1 MLGAGYSVLGAGYPL
16 YPLYSHLFSTFTAN
30 QLKYILNFPFHI
42 AKRYLFS
49 KKSRNAINVISSV
62 SVAGVA
68 IGTIALIVVL
78 SVFNGFDNLVQ
89 SLFNS
94 FDPDLKITSVIGKTF
109 PADNEK
115 IQMLEKADG
124 ILYLT
129 EVVEENAL
137 LKYDERQYIAT
148 IKGVDED
155 FVKMSGIDSMIID
168 GDFTLVKDGKPY
180 AVMGQGVAVNLAVG
194 LNFISPV
201 IFYVPRNTKL
211 ISMNPAK
218 AFNRKYIFPSGIFAI
233 QQDFDS
239 EYVIVPLFF
248 ARDLLGY
255 TNEVSAIE
263 IKVNPSYETSA
274 VQENIKE
281 LLGPEF
287 SVKNRFEQQELLYKI
302 MKSEKW
308 AIFLI
313 LTFILV
319 VASFNVIGS
328 LTMLIIEKKKDIVIL
343 RSMGASL
350 SMLRRIFLF
359 EGWMI
364 SLLGA
369 FSGLILGTLICWVQQ
384 RFGIIQ
390 LQGSGSFV
398 IDAYPVSIE
407 IPDLIWIFLT
417 VLLIGY
423 LAAWYP
429 VKNIIGRD

>member
-1 MLGAGYSVLGAGYPL
+1 M
-16 YPLYSHLFSTFTAN
+16 
-30 QLKYILNFPFHI
+30 
-42 AKRYLFS
+42 
-49 KKSRNAINVISSV
+49 
-62 SVAGVA
+62 AGVA

-109 PADNEK
+109 PSNNEK

-124 ILYLT
+124 ILFLT

-137 LKYDERQYIAT
+137 LRYDERQYIAT
-148 IKGVDED
+148 IKGVDEN

-180 AVMGQGVAVNLAVG
+180 AVIGQGVAVNLAVG

-211 ISMNPAK
+211 ISMNPAM

-263 IKVNPSYETSA
+263 IKVDPAYETSV

-281 LLGPEF
+281 LLGPDF

-319 VASFNVIGS
+319 IASFNVIGS
-328 LTMLIIEKKKDIVIL
+328 LTMLIIEKKKDIGIL
-343 RSMGASL
+343 RSMGTSL
-350 SMLRRIFLF
+350 SMLRRIFLY

-364 SLLGA
+364 SLFGA
-369 FSGLILGTLICWVQQ
+369 FAGLILGTLICWVQQ
-384 RFGIIQ
+384 HFGIIK

-407 IPDLIWIFLT
+407 MLDVMWVFLT

-429 VKNIIGRD
+429 VRYITKRFQP

>member
-1 MLGAGYSVLGAGYPL
+1 M
-16 YPLYSHLFSTFTAN
+16 
-30 QLKYILNFPFHI
+30 
-42 AKRYLFS
+42 
-49 KKSRNAINVISSV
+49 
-62 SVAGVA
+62 AGVA

-109 PADNEK
+109 PSNNEK

-124 ILYLT
+124 ILFLT

-148 IKGVDED
+148 IKGVDEN

-180 AVMGQGVAVNLAVG
+180 AVIGQGVAFNLAVG

-263 IKVNPSYETSA
+263 IKVDPAYETSV

-281 LLGPEF
+281 LLGPDF

-313 LTFILV
+313 LTFILI
-319 VASFNVIGS
+319 VASFNIIGS
-328 LTMLIIEKKKDIVIL
+328 LTMLIIEKKKDIGIL
-343 RSMGASL
+343 RSMGTSL
-350 SMLRRIFLF
+350 SMLRRIFLY

-364 SLLGA
+364 SLFGA

-384 RFGIIQ
+384 HFGLIK

-407 IPDLIWIFLT
+407 MLDVMWVFLT

-429 VKNIIGRD
+429 VRYITKRFQP

>member
-1 MLGAGYSVLGAGYPL
+1 M
-16 YPLYSHLFSTFTAN
+16 
-30 QLKYILNFPFHI
+30 NFPFHI

-49 KKSRNAINVISSV
+49 KKSRNAINVISAV

-78 SVFNGFDNLVQ
+78 SVFNGFDNLIQ

-94 FDPDLKITSVIGKTF
+94 FDPDLKIGSVIGKTF
-109 PADNEK
+109 PSDNEK
-115 IQMLEKADG
+115 IQMLERVDG

-137 LKYDERQYIAT
+137 LRYDERQYIAT
-148 IKGVDED
+148 IKGVGED

-168 GDFTLVKDGKPY
+168 GEFSLVKNGKPY
-180 AVMGQGVAVNLAVG
+180 AVIGQGVAVSLAVG

-211 ISMNPAK
+211 ISLDPTK
-218 AFNRKYIFPSGIFAI
+218 AFNRKYIFPSGVFAI

-239 EYVIVPLFF
+239 KYVIVPLFF

-263 IKVNPSYETSA
+263 IKIDPAYETSM

-281 LLGPEF
+281 LLGPDF

-313 LTFILV
+313 LTFILI
-319 VASFNVIGS
+319 VASFNIIGS
-328 LTMLIIEKKKDIVIL
+328 LTMLIIEKKKDIGIL
-343 RSMGASL
+343 RSMGTSL
-350 SMLRRIFLF
+350 SVLRQIFLF

-369 FSGLILGTLICWVQQ
+369 FTGLILGTFICWIQQ
-384 RFGIIQ
+384 KFEVIK

-429 VKNIIGRD
+429 VRYITKRFQS

>member
-1 MLGAGYSVLGAGYPL
+1 M
-16 YPLYSHLFSTFTAN
+16 T
-30 QLKYILNFPFHI
+30 
-42 AKRYLFS
+42 
-49 KKSRNAINVISSV
+49 
-62 SVAGVA
+62 GVA

-109 PADNEK
+109 SSDNEK
-115 IQMLEKADG
+115 IQMLEKAEG

-137 LKYDERQYIAT
+137 LRYDDRQYLAT
-148 IKGVDED
+148 IKGVGED

-168 GDFTLVKDGKPY
+168 GDFMLVKDGKPY
-180 AVMGQGVAVNLAVG
+180 AVIGQGVAFNLAVG
-194 LNFISPV
+194 LNFISPI

-218 AFNRKYIFPSGIFAI
+218 AFNRKYIFPSGVFAI

-239 EYVIVPLFF
+239 KYVIVPLFF

-255 TNEVSAIE
+255 TNEVSSIE
-263 IKVNPSYETSA
+263 IKIDPAYKTSM

-281 LLGPEF
+281 LLGPDF

-328 LTMLIIEKKKDIVIL
+328 LTMLIIEKKKDIGIL
-343 RSMGASL
+343 RSMGTSL
-350 SMLRRIFLF
+350 SVLRRIFLF

-369 FSGLILGTLICWVQQ
+369 LAGLILGTLICWVQQ
-384 RFGIIQ
+384 HFSIIK

-407 IPDLIWIFLT
+407 IPDLIWVFLT

-429 VKNIIGRD
+429 VRYITRRK

>member
-1 MLGAGYSVLGAGYPL
+1 VQVKIFAGGSFKVL
-16 YPLYSHLFSTFTAN
+16 N
-30 QLKYILNFPFHI
+30 ILNFPFHI

-49 KKSRNAINVISSV
+49 KKSRNAINVISAISV
-62 SVAGVA
+62 VGVA

-78 SVFNGFDNLVQ
+78 SVFNGFDNLVR

-94 FDPDLKITSVIGKTF
+94 FDPDLKITSVMGKTF
-109 PADNEK
+109 PANNKK
-115 IQMLEKADG
+115 IQLLEKADG

-137 LKYDERQYIAT
+137 LRYDERQYIAT
-148 IKGVDED
+148 IKGVGED
-155 FVKMSGIDSMIID
+155 FVRMSGIDSMIID
-168 GDFTLVKDGKPY
+168 GNFTLVKDGNPY

-218 AFNRKYIFPSGIFAI
+218 AFNRKYLFPSGIFAI

-239 EYVIVPLFF
+239 EYVIVPLSF

-255 TNEVSAIE
+255 TDEVSAIE
-263 IKVNPSYETSA
+263 IKVDPSYETSM
-274 VQENIKE
+274 VQENIRE
-281 LLGPEF
+281 LLGPDF

-313 LTFILV
+313 LTFILI

-328 LTMLIIEKKKDIVIL
+328 LTMLIIEKKKDIGIL
-343 RSMGASL
+343 RSMGTSL
-350 SMLRRIFLF
+350 SALRRIFLY

-364 SLLGA
+364 S
-369 FSGLILGTLICWVQQ
+369 QQ
-384 RFGIIQ
+384 QFGIIR
-390 LQGSGSFV
+390 LHGSDSFV

-429 VKNIIGRD
+429 VRYITRRFVLKQGD

>member
-1 MLGAGYSVLGAGYPL
+1 M
-16 YPLYSHLFSTFTAN
+16 
-30 QLKYILNFPFHI
+30 
-42 AKRYLFS
+42 
-49 KKSRNAINVISSV
+49 
-62 SVAGVA
+62 AGVA

-78 SVFNGFDNLVQ
+78 SVFNGFDNLVR

-109 PADNEK
+109 SSDNEK
-115 IQMLEKADG
+115 IQMLERVDG

-137 LKYDERQYIAT
+137 LRYDERQYIAT
-148 IKGVDED
+148 IKGVGED

-168 GDFTLVKDGKPY
+168 GDFTLVKNGKPY
-180 AVMGQGVAVNLAVG
+180 AVIGQGVAVNLAVG

-211 ISMNPAK
+211 ISLDPTK
-218 AFNRKYIFPSGIFAI
+218 AFNRKYIFPSGVFAI

-239 EYVIVPLFF
+239 KYVIVPLFF

-255 TNEVSAIE
+255 TNEVSSIE
-263 IKVNPSYETSA
+263 IKIDPAYETSV

-281 LLGPEF
+281 LLGPDF

-313 LTFILV
+313 LTFILI
-319 VASFNVIGS
+319 VASFNIIGS
-328 LTMLIIEKKKDIVIL
+328 LTMLIIEKKKDIGIL
-343 RSMGASL
+343 RSMGTSL
-350 SMLRRIFLF
+350 SVLRQIFLF

-369 FSGLILGTLICWVQQ
+369 FTGLILGTLICWIQQ
-384 RFGIIQ
+384 KFEVIK

-423 LAAWYP
+423 LASWYP
-429 VKNIIGRD
+429 VRYITRRE

>member
-1 MLGAGYSVLGAGYPL
+1 M
-16 YPLYSHLFSTFTAN
+16 
-30 QLKYILNFPFHI
+30 
-42 AKRYLFS
+42 
-49 KKSRNAINVISSV
+49 
-62 SVAGVA
+62 AGVA

-109 PADNEK
+109 PSNNEK

-124 ILYLT
+124 ILFLT

-137 LKYDERQYIAT
+137 LRYDERQYIAT
-148 IKGVDED
+148 IKGVDEN

-180 AVMGQGVAVNLAVG
+180 AVIGQGVAVNLAVG

-263 IKVNPSYETSA
+263 IKVDPAYETSV

-281 LLGPEF
+281 LLGPDF

-319 VASFNVIGS
+319 IASFNVIGS
-328 LTMLIIEKKKDIVIL
+328 LTMLIIEKKKDIGIL
-343 RSMGASL
+343 RSMGTSL
-350 SMLRRIFLF
+350 SMLRRIFLY

-364 SLLGA
+364 SLFGA
-369 FSGLILGTLICWVQQ
+369 FAGLILGTLICWVQQ
-384 RFGIIQ
+384 HFGIIK

-407 IPDLIWIFLT
+407 MLDVMWVFLT

-429 VKNIIGRD
+429 VRYITKRFQP

>member
-1 MLGAGYSVLGAGYPL
+1 M
-16 YPLYSHLFSTFTAN
+16 
-30 QLKYILNFPFHI
+30 NFPFHI

-49 KKSRNAINVISSV
+49 KKSRNAINVISAV

-78 SVFNGFDNLVQ
+78 SVFNGFDNLVR

-109 PADNEK
+109 SSDNEK
-115 IQMLEKADG
+115 IQMLEKAEG

-137 LKYDERQYIAT
+137 LRYDERQYIAT
-148 IKGVDED
+148 IKGVGED

-168 GDFTLVKDGKPY
+168 GDFTLVEEGKPY
-180 AVMGQGVAVNLAVG
+180 AVIGQGVAFNLAVG
-194 LNFISPV
+194 LNFISPI

-218 AFNRKYIFPSGIFAI
+218 AFNRKYIFPSGVFAI

-239 EYVIVPLFF
+239 KYVIVPLFF

-255 TNEVSAIE
+255 TNEVSSIE
-263 IKVNPSYETSA
+263 IKIDPAYETSM

-281 LLGPEF
+281 LLGPDF

-328 LTMLIIEKKKDIVIL
+328 LTMLIIEKKNDIGIL
-343 RSMGASL
+343 RSMGTSI
-350 SMLRRIFLF
+350 SVLRQIFLF

-369 FSGLILGTLICWVQQ
+369 FAGLVLGTLICWTQQ
-384 RFGIIQ
+384 HFGIIK

-407 IPDLIWIFLT
+407 IPDLIWIFLI

-429 VKNIIGRD
+429 VRYITKRFQP

>member
-1 MLGAGYSVLGAGYPL
+1 
-16 YPLYSHLFSTFTAN
+16 
-30 QLKYILNFPFHI
+30 
-42 AKRYLFS
+42 
-49 KKSRNAINVISSV
+49 
-62 SVAGVA
+62 VAGVA

-78 SVFNGFDNLVQ
+78 SVFNGFDNLVR

-109 PADNEK
+109 SSDNEK
-115 IQMLEKADG
+115 IQMLEKAEG

-137 LKYDERQYIAT
+137 LRYDERQYIAT
-148 IKGVDED
+148 IKGVGED

-168 GDFTLVKDGKPY
+168 GDFTLVEEGKPY
-180 AVMGQGVAVNLAVG
+180 AVIGQGVAFNLAVG
-194 LNFISPV
+194 LNFISPI

-218 AFNRKYIFPSGIFAI
+218 AFNRKYIFPSGVFAI

-239 EYVIVPLFF
+239 KYVIVPLFF

-255 TNEVSAIE
+255 TNEVSSIE
-263 IKVNPSYETSA
+263 IKIDPAYETSM

-281 LLGPEF
+281 LLGPDF

-328 LTMLIIEKKKDIVIL
+328 LTMLIIEKKNDIGIL
-343 RSMGASL
+343 RSMGTSI
-350 SMLRRIFLF
+350 SVLRQIFLF

-369 FSGLILGTLICWVQQ
+369 FAGLVLGTLICWTQQ
-384 RFGIIQ
+384 HFGIIK

-407 IPDLIWIFLT
+407 IPDLIWIFLI

-429 VKNIIGRD
+429 VRYIIGRD

>member
-1 MLGAGYSVLGAGYPL
+1 M
-16 YPLYSHLFSTFTAN
+16 
-30 QLKYILNFPFHI
+30 NFPFYI

-49 KKSRNAINVISSV
+49 KKSRNAINVISAISV
-62 SVAGVA
+62 VGVA
-68 IGTIALIVVL
+68 VGTIALIVVL
-78 SVFNGFDNLVQ
+78 SVFNGFDNLVR

-94 FDPDLKITSVIGKTF
+94 FDPDLKITFAVGKTF
-109 PADNEK
+109 PGNHEK
-115 IQMLEKADG
+115 IQKLESVDG
-124 ILYLT
+124 IMYLT

-137 LKYDERQYIAT
+137 LRYDERQYIAT
-148 IKGVDED
+148 IKGVGVN
-155 FVKMSGIDSMIID
+155 FVRMSGIDSMIVD
-168 GDFTLVKDGKPY
+168 GDFTLIKDGQPF
-180 AVMGQGVAVNLAVG
+180 AVIGQGVATNLAVG
-194 LNFISPV
+194 LHFISP
-201 IFYVPRNTKL
+201 INFYVPRNTRL
-211 ISMNPAK
+211 ISLNPAK

-239 EYVIVPLFF
+239 EYVIVPLSF

-263 IKVNPSYETSA
+263 IKVDPSYDP
-274 VQENIKE
+274 VMIQENIKE
-281 LLGPEF
+281 LLGDEF

-302 MKSEKW
+302 MKTEKW

-328 LTMLIIEKKKDIVIL
+328 LTMLIIEKKKDIATL
-343 RSMGASL
+343 RSMGTSL
-350 SMLRRIFLF
+350 SSLRRIFLF

-369 FSGLILGTLICWVQQ
+369 LSGLFAGTLICWTQQ
-384 RFGIIQ
+384 HFGVIK
-390 LQGSGSFV
+390 LQGSDSFV

-407 IPDLIWIFLT
+407 LPDLAWVFLT

-423 LAAWYP
+423 LASWYP
-429 VKNIIGRD
+429 VRYITRRFVLRQDD

>member
-1 MLGAGYSVLGAGYPL
+1 
-16 YPLYSHLFSTFTAN
+16 
-30 QLKYILNFPFHI
+30 LNFPFHI

-49 KKSRNAINVISSV
+49 KKSRNAINVISAV

-109 PADNEK
+109 PANNEK

-137 LKYDERQYIAT
+137 LRYDERQYIAT
-148 IKGVDED
+148 IKGVGED

-201 IFYVPRNTKL
+201 VFYVPRNTKL

-239 EYVIVPLFF
+239 KYVIVPLFF

-263 IKVNPSYETSA
+263 IKVNPAYETSV
-274 VQENIKE
+274 VQGNIKE
-281 LLGPEF
+281 LLGPDF

-319 VASFNVIGS
+319 IASFNVIGS
-328 LTMLIIEKKKDIVIL
+328 LTMLIIEKKKDIGIL
-343 RSMGASL
+343 RSMGTSL

-384 RFGIIQ
+384 KFGIIK

-407 IPDLIWIFLT
+407 LLDLIWVFLT

-423 LAAWYP
+423 LASWYP
-429 VKNIIGRD
+429 VRYIGGRYKGLRIEEGRTFN

>member
-1 MLGAGYSVLGAGYPL
+1 M
-16 YPLYSHLFSTFTAN
+16 
-30 QLKYILNFPFHI
+30 NFPFHI

-49 KKSRNAINVISSV
+49 KKSRNAINVISAV

-109 PADNEK
+109 SSDNEK
-115 IQMLEKADG
+115 IQMLEKAEG

-137 LKYDERQYIAT
+137 LKYDDRQYIAT

-168 GDFTLVKDGKPY
+168 GEFKLVKEGKPY
-180 AVMGQGVAVNLAVG
+180 AVIGQGVAFNLAVG
-194 LNFISPV
+194 LNFISPI

-218 AFNRKYIFPSGIFAI
+218 AFNRKYIFPSGVFAI

-239 EYVIVPLFF
+239 KYVIVPLFF

-255 TNEVSAIE
+255 TNEVSSIE
-263 IKVNPSYETSA
+263 IKIDPAHETSM

-281 LLGPEF
+281 LLGPGF

-319 VASFNVIGS
+319 VASFNIIGS
-328 LTMLIIEKKKDIVIL
+328 LTMLIIEKKNDIGIL

-350 SMLRRIFLF
+350 SVLRRIFLF

-369 FSGLILGTLICWVQQ
+369 LAGLILGTLICWVQQ
-384 RFGIIQ
+384 HFSIIK

-407 IPDLIWIFLT
+407 IPDLIWVFLT

-429 VKNIIGRD
+429 VRYITRRK

>member
-1 MLGAGYSVLGAGYPL
+1 M
-16 YPLYSHLFSTFTAN
+16 T
-30 QLKYILNFPFHI
+30 
-42 AKRYLFS
+42 
-49 KKSRNAINVISSV
+49 
-62 SVAGVA
+62 GVA

-109 PADNEK
+109 SSDNEK
-115 IQMLEKADG
+115 IQMLEKAEG

-137 LKYDERQYIAT
+137 LRYDHRQYIAT
-148 IKGVDED
+148 IKGVGED

-168 GDFTLVKDGKPY
+168 GDFRLVKDGKPY
-180 AVMGQGVAVNLAVG
+180 AVIGQGVAVNLAVG
-194 LNFISPV
+194 LNFISPI

-218 AFNRKYIFPSGIFAI
+218 AFNRKYIFPSGVFAI

-239 EYVIVPLFF
+239 KYVIVPLFF

-255 TNEVSAIE
+255 TNEVSSIE
-263 IKVNPSYETSA
+263 IKIDPAHETLR

-281 LLGPEF
+281 LLGPVF

-319 VASFNVIGS
+319 VASFNIIGS
-328 LTMLIIEKKKDIVIL
+328 LTMLIIEKKNDIGIL

-350 SMLRRIFLF
+350 SVLRRIFLF

-364 SLLGA
+364 SLFGA
-369 FSGLILGTLICWVQQ
+369 LAGLILGTLICWVQQ
-384 RFGIIQ
+384 HFSIIK

-407 IPDLIWIFLT
+407 IPDLIWVFLT

-429 VKNIIGRD
+429 VRYITRRK

>member
-1 MLGAGYSVLGAGYPL
+1 M
-16 YPLYSHLFSTFTAN
+16 
-30 QLKYILNFPFHI
+30 NFPFHI

-49 KKSRNAINVISSV
+49 KKSKNAINVISAISV
-62 SVAGVA
+62 VGVA

-78 SVFNGFDNLVQ
+78 SVFNGFDNLVR

-94 FDPDLKITSVIGKTF
+94 FDPDLKITSVMGKTF
-109 PADNEK
+109 PANNKK

-137 LKYDERQYIAT
+137 LRYDERQYIAT
-148 IKGVDED
+148 IKGVGED
-155 FVKMSGIDSMIID
+155 FVRMSGIDSMIID
-168 GDFTLVKDGKPY
+168 GNFTLIKNGKPY

-218 AFNRKYIFPSGIFAI
+218 AFNRKYLFPSGIFAI

-239 EYVIVPLFF
+239 EYVIVPLSF

-255 TNEVSAIE
+255 TNEVSSIE
-263 IKVNPSYETSA
+263 IKVDPSYETSM

-281 LLGPEF
+281 LLGPDF

-313 LTFILV
+313 LTFILI

-328 LTMLIIEKKKDIVIL
+328 LTMLIIEKKKDIGIL
-343 RSMGASL
+343 RSMGTSL
-350 SMLRRIFLF
+350 SALRRIFLY

-369 FSGLILGTLICWVQQ
+369 FSGLILGTLICWIQQ
-384 RFGIIQ
+384 QFGIIK
-390 LQGSGSFV
+390 LQGSDSFV
-398 IDAYPVSIE
+398 IDTYPVSIE

-429 VKNIIGRD
+429 VRYITRRFVLQQGD

>member
-1 MLGAGYSVLGAGYPL
+1 MPGVLFFKL
-16 YPLYSHLFSTFTAN
+16 EF
-30 QLKYILNFPFHI
+30 ILNFPFHI

-49 KKSRNAINVISSV
+49 KKSRNAINVISAV

-94 FDPDLKITSVIGKTF
+94 FDPDLKITSVMGKTF

-115 IQMLEKADG
+115 ILMLEKANG
-124 ILYLT
+124 ILYFT

-137 LKYDERQYIAT
+137 LRYDERQYIAT

-180 AVMGQGVAVNLAVG
+180 AVIGQGVAVNLAVG

-201 IFYVPRNTKL
+201 VFYVPRNTKL
-211 ISMNPAK
+211 ISLDPTK

-263 IKVNPSYETSA
+263 IKVDPAYEASV

-281 LLGPEF
+281 LLGPAF

-319 VASFNVIGS
+319 IASFNVIGS
-328 LTMLIIEKKKDIVIL
+328 LTMLIIEKKKDIGIL
-343 RSMGASL
+343 RSMGTSL

-384 RFGIIQ
+384 QFGIIK

-407 IPDLIWIFLT
+407 MLDLIWVFLT

-429 VKNIIGRD
+429 VRYIGGRYKGLGIRE

>member
-1 MLGAGYSVLGAGYPL
+1 VQVKIFAGGSFKVL
-16 YPLYSHLFSTFTAN
+16 N
-30 QLKYILNFPFHI
+30 ILNFPFHI

-49 KKSRNAINVISSV
+49 KKSRNAINVISAISV
-62 SVAGVA
+62 VGVA

-78 SVFNGFDNLVQ
+78 SVFNGFDNLVR

-109 PADNEK
+109 PANNKK
-115 IQMLEKADG
+115 IQLLEKADG

-137 LKYDERQYIAT
+137 LRYDERQYIAT
-148 IKGVDED
+148 IKGVGED
-155 FVKMSGIDSMIID
+155 FVRMSGIDSMIID
-168 GDFTLVKDGKPY
+168 GNFTLVKDGNPY

-218 AFNRKYIFPSGIFAI
+218 AFNRKYLFPSGIFAI

-239 EYVIVPLFF
+239 EYVIVPLSF

-255 TNEVSAIE
+255 TDEVSAIE
-263 IKVNPSYETSA
+263 IKVDPSYETSM
-274 VQENIKE
+274 VQENIRE
-281 LLGPEF
+281 LLGPDF

-313 LTFILV
+313 LTFILI

-328 LTMLIIEKKKDIVIL
+328 LTMLIIEKKKDIGIL
-343 RSMGASL
+343 RSMGTSL
-350 SMLRRIFLF
+350 SALRRIFLY

-369 FSGLILGTLICWVQQ
+369 FSGLILGTLICWIQQ
-384 RFGIIQ
+384 QFGIIR
-390 LQGSGSFV
+390 LHGSDSFV

-429 VKNIIGRD
+429 VRYITRRFGTMNDNR